1 MIMSQLSVSPYIYLD
16 KNDSEKVVLY
26 ASKSHND
33 LAMRSAIAEAFKRYP
48 NLIVERVDLETL
60 KELQNKDKELRKE
73 FENRSFSAE
82 QEQVI
87 GLFREAKKLNA
98 SDIHL
103 LIGMNGVTIVQ
114 FRIHSDLETVRHLD
128 FAEGNTL
135 ASTIIMSMC
144 DVADGSFYPNR
155 EQDARIRKEFLK
167 DIPLFGARYAH
178 RPAEYGLYV
187 VLRIIPDD
195 GSEPLSLDKSGFLP
209 EQQVLI
215 RRMLS
220 RPEGVITISG
230 PTGSG
235 KSTTLRTF
243 SSIYL
248 EFTGNRKRLLTLEDP
263 PEGLIPGAVQTAII
277 ADKSDPDAV
286 SHAWVR
292 AISASLRLDPDS
304 MIVGEMRDA
313 NSVKSTQTAAKTG
326 HLVLTTLHA
335 NDAVGI
341 LDRLTDTLDIPMGQ
355 VADPQVMIG
364 LIAQRLVQILCP
376 KCKMSWGDVK
386 DSLPEESVILLNKF
400 CKVEK
405 LYFRN
410 ENGCGNCHKG
420 VVDRKAIAEVIRP
433 DVRFMELFRYKG
445 KLAARSYWVNELG
458 GITRLQHLMRYIH
471 DGLVDPIDADRIC
484 PLDEDSLTLLPPGE
498 VG

>member
-1 MIMSQLSVSPYIYLD
+1 MSQLSVSPYIYLD

-33 LAMRSAIAEAFKRYP
+33 LPMRSAIAEAIKRYP
-48 NLIVERVDLETL
+48 DLIVERVDLETL

-73 FENRSFSAE
+73 VENRSFSAE
-82 QEQVI
+82 QEQII

-103 LIGMNGVTIVQ
+103 LIGMNGVTIVE
-114 FRIHSDLETVRHLD
+114 FRVHGDLEQARHLD
-128 FAEGNTL
+128 LEEGKSL

-144 DVADGSFYPNR
+144 DMADPSFYPNR
-155 EQDARIRKEFLK
+155 EQDARLRKEFLQN
-167 DIPLFGARYAH
+167 IPLFGARYAH
-178 RPAEYGLYV
+178 RPAEFGLYV
-187 VLRIIPDD
+187 VLRIIPDE
-195 GSEPLSLDKSGFLP
+195 GNELLSLEKSGFLH
-209 EQQVLI
+209 EQQILI
-215 RRMLS
+215 RRMLT

-277 ADKSDPDAV
+277 ADRSDPDAV

-335 NDAVGI
+335 NDSVGI
-341 LDRLTDTLDIPMGQ
+341 LDRLTDTLDIPMSQ

-364 LIAQRLVQILCP
+364 LIAQRLVQELCP
-376 KCKMSWGDVK
+376 KCKKSWGDMNGL
-386 DSLPEESVILLNKF
+386 LPEESVTLLKKF
-400 CKVEK
+400 CDVEK

-410 ENGCGNCHKG
+410 QIGCENCHKG
-420 VVDRKAIAEVIRP
+420 VVGRRIIAEVIRP

-458 GITRLQHLMRYIH
+458 GITRLQHLMRHIH
-471 DGLVDPIDADRIC
+471 DGVVDPIDADRIC
-484 PLDEDSLTLLPPGE
+484 PLDEDSLTLLPSGE
-498 VG
+498 VV

>member
-33 LAMRSAIAEAFKRYP
+33 LPMRSAIAEAIKRYP
-48 NLIVERVDLETL
+48 DLIVERVDLETL

-73 FENRSFSAE
+73 VENRSFSAE
-82 QEQVI
+82 QEQII

-103 LIGMNGVTIVQ
+103 LIGMNGVTIVE
-114 FRIHSDLETVRHLD
+114 FRVHGDLEQARHLD
-128 FAEGNTL
+128 LEEGKSL

-144 DVADGSFYPNR
+144 DMADPSFYPNR
-155 EQDARIRKEFLK
+155 EQDARLRKEFLQN
-167 DIPLFGARYAH
+167 IPLFGARYAH
-178 RPAEYGLYV
+178 RPAEFGLYV
-187 VLRIIPDD
+187 VLRIIPDE
-195 GSEPLSLDKSGFLP
+195 GNELLSLEKSGFLH
-209 EQQVLI
+209 EQQILI
-215 RRMLS
+215 RRMLT

-277 ADKSDPDAV
+277 ADRSDPDAV

-335 NDAVGI
+335 NDSVGI
-341 LDRLTDTLDIPMGQ
+341 LDRLTDTLDIPMSQ

-364 LIAQRLVQILCP
+364 LIAQRLVQELCP
-376 KCKMSWGDVK
+376 KCKKSWGDMNGL
-386 DSLPEESVILLNKF
+386 LPEESVTLLKKF
-400 CKVEK
+400 CDVEK

-410 ENGCGNCHKG
+410 QIGCENCHKG
-420 VVDRKAIAEVIRP
+420 VVGRRIIAEVIRP

-458 GITRLQHLMRYIH
+458 GITRLQHLMRHIH
-471 DGLVDPIDADRIC
+471 DGVVDPIDADRIC
-484 PLDEDSLTLLPPGE
+484 PLDEDSLTLLPSGE
-498 VG
+498 VV